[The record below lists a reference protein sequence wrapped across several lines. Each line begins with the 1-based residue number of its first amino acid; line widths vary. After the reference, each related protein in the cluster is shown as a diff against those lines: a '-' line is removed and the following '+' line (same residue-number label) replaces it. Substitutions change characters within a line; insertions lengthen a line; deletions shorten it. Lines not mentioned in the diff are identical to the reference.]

1 MSTDIFSFSFGIND
15 CYVIRDKGTIM
26 IDGGPPGKRDDFIKA
41 VRNIPIKPEDIKLI
55 VITHGHPDH
64 TGSAKDIKELTGAK
78 IAMHQLDKQCLE
90 TGDWKTTHN
99 LGAAKGSTWGWFM
112 TKLGRVV
119 SPFYGS
125 VPSTGVD
132 LVIKDDGLRLEDY
145 GIPGQIVYTPGHT
158 MGSISV
164 LLDSGEAFVGDLA
177 MNRLPLRRTP
187 GLPILAENIEIV
199 KESWRHLI
207 ELGTTIVYPGHG
219 KPFSI
224 EVIKK
229 ALE

>member
-1 MSTDIFSFSFGIND
+1 MVTDIFSFTFGVND
-15 CYVIRDKGTIM
+15 CYVIRDMGTIM
-26 IDGGPPGKRDDFIKA
+26 VDGGPPGKRDDFVKA
-41 VRNIPIKPEDIKLI
+41 IRKIPMKPEEIKLI

-64 TGSAKDIKELTGAK
+64 IGSAKDIKKLTGAR

-99 LGAAKGSTWGWFM
+99 TEAANGSAWGSFM
-112 TKLGRVV
+112 TKLGRLA
-119 SPFYGS
+119 SPFVS
-125 VPSTGVD
+125 NVPSTDVE
-132 LVIKDDGLRLEDY
+132 LIIKDDGLPLKDY

-177 MNRLPLRRTP
+177 MNRLPFRRSP
-187 GLPILAENIEIV
+187 GLPILADNIEKV

-207 ELGTTIVYPGHG
+207 ELGAMTVYPGHG